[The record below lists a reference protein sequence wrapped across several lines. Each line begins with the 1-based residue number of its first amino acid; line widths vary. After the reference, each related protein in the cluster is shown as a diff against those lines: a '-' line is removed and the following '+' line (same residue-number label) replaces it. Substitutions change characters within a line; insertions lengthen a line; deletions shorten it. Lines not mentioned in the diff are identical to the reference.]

1 MSESS
6 IEWLNGGSTWNP
18 LRARN
23 KATGQVGWFCVHA
36 SAGCEN
42 CYAEQRNKGFFQLG
56 TRVDYKAQNQKKV
69 EIFLDEQ
76 TLKQPL
82 HWKKPRLV
90 FPCSMTDLFGE
101 FHTDGQIEKV
111 FNVMYRA
118 KAHTFIVLTK
128 RAERMYDFVSKSAF
142 LSNAPLENV
151 WLMVSV
157 EDQKTAD
164 ERIPWLLK
172 IPSAVRGV
180 SYEPGLGPVR
190 LDWPL
195 DHPQRTALSQL
206 DWVIIGGESG
216 PRARMFDIQWA
227 YDAVAQCLVG
237 GVPVFV
243 KQLGA
248 IPYDP
253 KCGHESMDGVLSLSE
268 IDGDLGRQVWHCSLC
283 NGLIGLSD
291 KKGGD
296 INEWPQTLRVR
307 QYPRE
312 IPQ

>member
-1 MSESS
+1 MSDKSS

-23 KATGQVGWFCVHA
+23 RATGQVGWFCVHA

-142 LSNAPLENV
+142 LSNAPLDNV
-151 WLMVSV
+151 WFLVSV
-157 EDQKTAD
+157 EDQKNAD

-172 IPSAVRGV
+172 TPAAVRGV
-180 SYEPGLGPVR
+180 SYEPALGPVDFCGLKGGTFDGLSGR
-190 LDWPL
+190 DFEQIFGDDMTPSLDWL
-195 DHPQRTALSQL
+195 
-206 DWVIIGGESG
+206 IIGGESG
-216 PRARMFDIQWA
+216 PRARPFDVQWA
-227 YDAVAQCLVG
+227 RDVIKQCKAAG
-237 GVPVFV
+237 TSCFV
-243 KQLGA
+243 KQVGGA
-248 IPYDP
+248 PGFTSGSLDRQGKP
-253 KCGHESMDGVLSLSE
+253 FTTLSPLYLHDS
-268 IDGDLGRQVWHCSLC
+268 
-283 NGLIGLSD
+283 
-291 KKGGD
+291 KGGD
-296 INEWPQTLRVR
+296 WNEWPEDLRVR